1 MGELRQIETSWGKLE
16 QVGKL
21 GQFGRSLSQ
30 AGPSWGELW
39 LVVDSWGELG
49 QGEASWAK
57 LGCSQLGQ
65 VGAS

>member
-1 MGELRQIETSWGKLE
+1 MGKLS
-16 QVGKL
+16 QVRASWDNL

-30 AGPSWGELW
+30 AGPSLGELW

-65 VGAS
+65 VEAS